1 MDEIEKTN
9 DDIDVY
15 KSVFIGSNTKRFNF
29 NTFRMPLNILSAI
42 YNAEIYLK
50 DAEISHWKI
59 EKK

>member
-50 DAEISHWKI
+50 DAEISH
-59 EKK
+59 